1 MVQANTKFKLM
12 KKIVTSH
19 YEYNQMTALPASA
32 AVAGDRV
39 LGACG
44 GAYGFAVPLWFMP
57 TLVGLAQASMLN
69 PPQPWESDKQREMR
83 RSELNK
89 APADEGDVLNCF

>member
-44 GAYGFAVPLWFMP
+44 GAYGFAVPL
-57 TLVGLAQASMLN
+57 
-69 PPQPWESDKQREMR
+69 
-83 RSELNK
+83 
-89 APADEGDVLNCF
+89 